1 MHSRI
6 KLSSPPH
13 FSGVEECI
21 FLWHKDRYDFL
32 AKIVWRCAPEPYP
45 HIPIQYLIPQLFFFF
60 TRFDSSHF
68 LATENSVKKG
78 IFSYFMS
85 KGFIVQFQLNIRS
98 PNSFFSNDSILHI
111 LQVPKVYE
119 VKETFFSFYIKNYNI
134 PIPAK
139 YLNFFLPTENS

>member
-1 MHSRI
+1 MYCHQKNFLHSRI

-13 FSGVEECI
+13 FFWGGGMHISLTKRSIRFFSKNCVEVCPRAIPSHSNSI
-21 FLWHKDRYDFL
+21 FD
-32 AKIVWRCAPEPYP
+32 PPT
-45 HIPIQYLIPQLFFFF
+45 FFFF

-119 VKETFFSFYIKNYNI
+119 VKETFFSFYNQW
-134 PIPAK
+134 
-139 YLNFFLPTENS
+139 LQHSNSS